1 MDWKHC
7 AEAVI
12 TLRESGG
19 PAVPKK
25 ARRTLDDV
33 WKKTVGSVG
42 GVGAKVVLVE
52 AREEVVQLL
61 AKVGGV
67 WGHQRWL
74 AQ

>member
-1 MDWKHC
+1 M
-7 AEAVI
+7 
-12 TLRESGG
+12 
-19 PAVPKK
+19 PKK

-67 WGHQRWL
+67 WGHQ
-74 AQ
+74 

>member
-1 MDWKHC
+1 MVLDWKRC

-12 TLRESGG
+12 TRVEGKWG
-19 PAVPKK
+19 ACGAEEGTKNNG
-25 ARRTLDDV
+25 RRV
-33 WKKTVGSVG
+33 EKTVGSVG

-67 WGHQRWL
+67 WGHQ
-74 AQ
+74 